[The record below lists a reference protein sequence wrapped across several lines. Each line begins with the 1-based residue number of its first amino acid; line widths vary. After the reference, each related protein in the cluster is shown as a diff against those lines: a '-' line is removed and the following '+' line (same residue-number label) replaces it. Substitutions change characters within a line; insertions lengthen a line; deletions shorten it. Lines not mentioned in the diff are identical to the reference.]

1 MNLIQRFLPDFQ
13 FAERHCI
20 DVGAPAAAVLDAA
33 LAVNLAD
40 DRFIGA
46 FVALREWPARLVG
59 ARPKAKPRF
68 GRDDFVLLGRD
79 GDREIAYGL
88 IGQFWRAAYGLVP
101 VASADAFTAYREPGV
116 PKLVMNFTAE
126 PHGDVT
132 RLTTI
137 TRVSCPDDASRRR
150 FTPYWWLIRPVSGLI
165 RRRLLARIKMLA
177 EQRAATA
184 GDQPAPP

>member
-1 MNLIQRFLPDFQ
+1 MDLIQRFLPDFQ

-59 ARPKAKPRF
+59 ARPKTKPRF

-88 IGQFWRAAYGLVP
+88 VGQFWRAAYGLVP
-101 VASADAFTAYREPGV
+101 VTSADGFAAYREPGV

-126 PHGDVT
+126 PRDGAT

-137 TRVSCPDDASRRR
+137 TRVHCPDAASRRR

-165 RRRLLARIKMLA
+165 RRRLIVRVKALA
-177 EQRAATA
+177 EQRAASTA
-184 GDQPAPP
+184 SPTAST